1 MIYRRN
7 IDLPESL
14 RPTEPPEV
22 IKNMLET
29 HVQRILAG
37 DLKQVLKDRFHL
49 LFTRLT
55 KLDRTI
61 YRKIFQKWEVAVT
74 PNWEDDF
81 LVTLSLILKE
91 GEDIIQLISN
101 PHILYTFNEMGRIA
115 TQIVE
120 EITDITLNWEMDID
134 DEAEELHIYIGPA

>member
-101 PHILYTFNEMGRIA
+101 PHMLYTFNEMGRIA